1 MEKKP
6 AVNFS
11 NIKIKSILLLK
22 QKYIQIQTE
31 LQGTHNRGLN
41 EGRQNTKP
49 KPKKWDTEKVQ

>member
-11 NIKIKSILLLK
+11 NIKIKSILLLE

-49 KPKKWDTEKVQ
+49 KPKK